1 MDLKNAFGE
10 VDQKLL
16 LKVLEYHHI
25 PDVTKLLITEY
36 YKNYAITIG
45 TDTYITDLLI
55 VGKGI
60 LQGDCLSP
68 LLFNM
73 VTNTLIKTIDEE
85 WIGCMG
91 YNFCNSLAPRHWFRF
106 ADNSAV
112 VMSTEQDSQLLL
124 NLFTKWCK
132 WANLI
137 VRVQKCKSFGIKKNG
152 TLSTQFKLCLR
163 VNKEL
168 ISPVKMGDNF
178 IYLGKSLSFDMNN
191 VDIKVELVKD
201 MNKYFDIFRS
211 IFIVNLDGDSLA
223 IYNITSTLVTHNLDS
238 VVKEYT
244 KRSFRLPQSINT
256 RHFYLP
262 VKKLGMKFTLPSD
275 TYNLSQLTTRNI
287 LKQSKN
293 PEIRDLYK
301 ATAPKNIEADTLFH
315 QDKPKNPK
323 DRLVNKTVNKI
334 VDDMKG
340 LKE

>member
-73 VTNTLIKTIDEE
+73 VTNTWIKTIDEE
-85 WIGCMG
+85 WIHCVG
-91 YNFCNSLAPRHWFRF
+91 YNFCNSLEPRHWFRF
-106 ADNSAV
+106 ADDSTV
-112 VMSTEQDSQLLL
+112 VMSTEQDRQLLL
-124 NLFTKWCK
+124 NLFTKWCE
-132 WANLI
+132 WANLT

-152 TLSTQFKLCLR
+152 TLSTQFKPCLR

-168 ISPVKMGDNF
+168 IPPVKMGDNF
-178 IYLGKSLSFDMNN
+178 IYLGKSFSFDMNN
-191 VDIKVELVKD
+191 VDIKAEPVKD

-238 VVKEYT
+238 IVKEYT

-293 PEIRDLYK
+293 PEIRDLYE
-301 ATAPKNIEADTLFH
+301 ATAPKTSKLTHFFI
-315 QDKPKNPK
+315 
-323 DRLVNKTVNKI
+323 KTNRKI
-334 VDDMKG
+334 QKTDWSTKQ
-340 LKE
+340 

>member
-1 MDLKNAFGE
+1 M
-10 VDQKLL
+10 
-16 LKVLEYHHI
+16 I
-25 PDVTKLLITEY
+25 
-36 YKNYAITIG
+36 
-45 TDTYITDLLI
+45 
-55 VGKGI
+55 
-60 LQGDCLSP
+60 
-68 LLFNM
+68 
-73 VTNTLIKTIDEE
+73 TNTLIKTIDEE
-85 WIGCMG
+85 WIRCMG
-91 YNFCNSLAPRHWFRF
+91 YNFCNSLALRHWFRF
-106 ADNSAV
+106 ADDSAV

-152 TLSTQFKLCLR
+152 TLSTQFKPCLR

-238 VVKEYT
+238 IVKEYT

-340 LKE
+340 LKEYHH